1 MYNIKIYRSASQT
14 IRVLRISNI
23 ITWLSVKSTIC
34 FAEGGIEDDIK
45 NKRPRIENRSSIQ
58 RKGDCINRSRC
69 GEKKVS
75 ESVNLMKPIFKGRKE
90 NLHSLKSRRK
100 TARVTK
106 YNRNKKIPVSTSQTL
121 DEKVMGFLNSVIKT
135 YGKDSAV
142 KIKIPSLSNTSKQR
156 KRKLLKSVRWVF
168 FE

>member
-1 MYNIKIYRSASQT
+1 
-14 IRVLRISNI
+14 
-23 ITWLSVKSTIC
+23 
-34 FAEGGIEDDIK
+34 
-45 NKRPRIENRSSIQ
+45 
-58 RKGDCINRSRC
+58 
-69 GEKKVS
+69 
-75 ESVNLMKPIFKGRKE
+75 MKPIFKGRKE

-168 FE
+168 FEQFTVMQHAIIKQFSALFEAKMSDPKIDFREDLIELLF

>member
-1 MYNIKIYRSASQT
+1 
-14 IRVLRISNI
+14 
-23 ITWLSVKSTIC
+23 
-34 FAEGGIEDDIK
+34 
-45 NKRPRIENRSSIQ
+45 
-58 RKGDCINRSRC
+58 
-69 GEKKVS
+69 
-75 ESVNLMKPIFKGRKE
+75 MKPIFKGRKE

>member
-1 MYNIKIYRSASQT
+1 M
-14 IRVLRISNI
+14 RISHI

-58 RKGDCINRSRC
+58 RKSDCINRSQC

-75 ESVNLMKPIFKGRKE
+75 ESVNKQILKGRKKSYH
-90 NLHSLKSRRK
+90 HSLKSRRK

-106 YNRNKKIPVSTSQTL
+106 YNSNKKIPVSTSQTL

-135 YGKDSAV
+135 YGKEGA
-142 KIKIPSLSNTSKQR
+142 IKIPSLSQPSKRR
-156 KRKLLKSVRWVF
+156 KRKLLKNIRWVIL
-168 FE
+168 E